1 MENRQRKGSLLTHFV
16 DYYLC
21 FFSITR
27 VEQSEASLLQSRE
40 AFRPIARR
48 AAVLFDVTRHMGE
61 VNEKYT
67 ISLAQFLK
75 IFDTAIQHSER
86 YVTLL
91 LVLVSTNYNL
101 H

>member
-1 MENRQRKGSLLTHFV
+1 MNMIFTLLPFS
-16 DYYLC
+16 
-21 FFSITR
+21 SITR
-27 VEQSEASLLQSRE
+27 AEQSEASLLHSRE

-86 YVTLL
+86 FVIWSLKE
-91 LVLVSTNYNL
+91 
-101 H
+101 